1 MIVPD
6 ASDIRKLMMMMED
19 DEICATDA
27 KYNSKLGSKALK
39 VRRWACEIWY
49 EV

>member
-6 ASDIRKLMMMMED
+6 ASDIGKLMMIENN
-19 DEICATDA
+19 EVSATGVMFSS
-27 KYNSKLGSKALK
+27 NLGSKALK
-39 VRRWACEIWY
+39 VRCWASEIWY

>member
-6 ASDIRKLMMMMED
+6 ASDIGKLMMMMEN
-19 DEICATDA
+19 DEICATGA
-27 KYNSKLGSKALK
+27 IYNSNLGRKALK
-39 VRRWACEIWY
+39 VRCWACEIWY